1 MFIELIPDPTWDGQR
16 TLCVA
21 VEHITAIKSTNRPN
35 LTRIELI
42 NAYAVTKETYESF
55 MARLNELTQKS

>member
-1 MFIELIPDPTWDGQR
+1 MFIELIPDPLWNGER

-21 VEHITAIKSTNRPN
+21 VEHIVAIKSTNRPN

-42 NAYAVTKETYESF
+42 NAYAFTEETYESL